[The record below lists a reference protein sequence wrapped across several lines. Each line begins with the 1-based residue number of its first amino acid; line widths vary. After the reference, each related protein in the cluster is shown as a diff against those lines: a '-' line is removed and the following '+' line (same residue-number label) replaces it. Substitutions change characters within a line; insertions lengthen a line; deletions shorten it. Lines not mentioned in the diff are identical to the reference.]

1 MIYRI
6 ATALLLATA
15 LTGCIVS
22 PTATTP
28 APTPDSGRDEAGLA
42 RLACVAEARSQGMN
56 VRGIEQTEFLGGARY
71 QVRMRIGGQYGPD
84 RISCV
89 YNSQYGAARIEGQP
103 EPEQDQFVQARHAC
117 IAEAQRQGWKVVGV
131 DRTVDLGGMHYQVTL
146 RTRGPQ
152 GPEPLSCIYNAQF
165 RTVRIQ

>member
-6 ATALLLATA
+6 ATALILATA

-28 APTPDSGRDEAGLA
+28 APTPDIGWDETSQA
-42 RLACVAEARSQGMN
+42 RQACVAEARQQGMK
-56 VRGIEQTEFLGGARY
+56 VRGIEQTVFLGGTRY

-84 RISCV
+84 RVNCV
-89 YNSQYGAARIEGQP
+89 YNTQYGVARIEGQP

-117 IAEAQRQGWKVVGV
+117 IDEAQRQGWKVIGV
-131 DRTVDLGGMHYQVTL
+131 DRTVDLGGLRYQVTL

-152 GPEPLSCIYNAQF
+152 GPALLGCIYNAQF